1 MRDCSLLHHRPE
13 LIIKRAIS
21 RYIRWAV
28 YDAGLHVSS
37 DAIPVYAICA
47 RKRGEST
54 VKAVVKVNRRLQ
66 KLADRFRSAYG
77 LASAAKE
84 LVGSANRAKTK
95 NATGS
100 KATRPNRPPLLT
112 GFVISGPV
120 VAILTLNTDPSAAKG
135 QRGTEDSNFICQFD
149 LSEQGQDVWNSL
161 AVAISVMHIR
171 NTMMELAEHNL
182 AGLCRFNADAHVAAD
197 QDL

>member
-1 MRDCSLLHHRPE
+1 MRDCSLLHRRPE
-13 LIIKRAIS
+13 SIIKRAIS
-21 RYIRWAV
+21 KYIRWAL

-37 DAIPVYAICA
+37 EAIPVHAIYA

-77 LASAAKE
+77 LASAVKG
-84 LVGSANRAKTK
+84 LVAPANRATRKS
-95 NATGS
+95 ATGS
-100 KATRPNRPPLLT
+100 EAKAPGRPPLLT

-135 QRGTEDSNFICQFD
+135 RRGTEDSNFICQFD

-161 AVAISVMHIR
+161 GVAISVMHIR
-171 NTMMELAEHNL
+171 NTMMELAEHDL
-182 AGLCRFNADAHVAAD
+182 AGLCRFNAGAHVTVD
-197 QDL
+197 HDL